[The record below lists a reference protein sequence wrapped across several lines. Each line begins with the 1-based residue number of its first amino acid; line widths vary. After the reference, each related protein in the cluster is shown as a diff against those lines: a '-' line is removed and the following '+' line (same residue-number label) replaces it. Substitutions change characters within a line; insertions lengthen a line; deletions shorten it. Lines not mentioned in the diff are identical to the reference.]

1 MSPFLVGWGGAGGS
15 VGAKLCRASWVFTPV
30 FFRVPGRSANP
41 AYFLGLPGCAFAA
54 SPVACRLS
62 KMGTVEF
69 SLIIDV
75 WLQKSF
81 YLPLNLQ
88 LQVKSLIMMNYA
100 SGIDQTRFK
109 TLKTRSK
116 INMFW

>member
-1 MSPFLVGWGGAGGS
+1 
-15 VGAKLCRASWVFTPV
+15 
-30 FFRVPGRSANP
+30 
-41 AYFLGLPGCAFAA
+41 
-54 SPVACRLS
+54 
-62 KMGTVEF
+62 MGTVEF

-100 SGIDQTRFK
+100 SGIDQIRFK
-109 TLKTRSK
+109 TPKTRSK
-116 INMFW
+116 IIIFGYAL

>member
-1 MSPFLVGWGGAGGS
+1 MGGWTQS
-15 VGAKLCRASWVFTPV
+15 CV
-30 FFRVPGRSANP
+30 
-41 AYFLGLPGCAFAA
+41 GLPGCLPPCFLESQVGRRTLRTSSACQGVRLQRLLSFAA

-100 SGIDQTRFK
+100 SGIDV
-109 TLKTRSK
+109 LLSK
-116 INMFW
+116 PRKSN